1 VYREKLQVNLTDK
14 NSSLIELSLQD
25 PDRAKARDI
34 LDQLVLEYNREAI
47 EDKNLVARNTATF
60 IDERLGII
68 NEELDSVE
76 TGKEEF
82 KEANKLTNIEAESS
96 LFIENA
102 SDYNKR
108 QQEVGTQLEL
118 ANAMIDY
125 LHTGTK
131 GDLLPANL
139 GIEEDG
145 VNQRIQEYND
155 LVLERNRVL
164 SGSTAKNPVVLRLN
178 SQIEQIKGN
187 VLQSLERMRANLQI
201 AQEDL
206 DRQSAMIGSKI
217 SSVPS
222 KERQYRGIERQ
233 QNIKES
239 LYLFLL
245 QKREENSLSLAVTA
259 PKAKIVDRAYSSKT
273 PVSPKSKI
281 VLLAALI
288 LGLLIPFLVIYIKNL
303 LNNKVR
309 SRADLERVSKEI
321 PIVGEVPK
329 VSRGEAELIEASKDR
344 TVLAESFRILH
355 TNLQYLLINSGDKR
369 TGVKIFITSTVKGE
383 GKTFTAFNLAMTLA
397 NTGKKVIVVGGDLR
411 NPQLQ
416 RYEAQTREMHGVS
429 DYLVNDNYRLDQL
442 IKQSELHENLQ
453 LLSSG
458 SIPPNPAELW
468 RQDRTAVLFSELE
481 AKYDYIIVD
490 TAPAMLVADTFLIN
504 KYADLTLYMVR
515 AGYTE
520 RKLQDFAVD
529 AKKDGKLHDVGFVLN
544 DVELANFG
552 YGNKYGYTY
561 GQERT

>member
-1 VYREKLQVNLTDK
+1 M
-14 NSSLIELSLQD
+14 
-25 PDRAKARDI
+25 
-34 LDQLVLEYNREAI
+34 
-47 EDKNLVARNTATF
+47 F
-60 IDERLGII
+60 C
-68 NEELDSVE
+68 
-76 TGKEEF
+76 
-82 KEANKLTNIEAESS
+82 
-96 LFIENA
+96 
-102 SDYNKR
+102 
-108 QQEVGTQLEL
+108 
-118 ANAMIDY
+118 
-125 LHTGTK
+125 
-131 GDLLPANL
+131 
-139 GIEEDG
+139 
-145 VNQRIQEYND
+145 
-155 LVLERNRVL
+155 RV
-164 SGSTAKNPVVLRLN
+164 
-178 SQIEQIKGN
+178 
-187 VLQSLERMRANLQI
+187 LERMRANLQI

-453 LLSSG
+453 LLVF
-458 SIPPNPAELW
+458 
-468 RQDRTAVLFSELE
+468 R
-481 AKYDYIIVD
+481 
-490 TAPAMLVADTFLIN
+490 
-504 KYADLTLYMVR
+504 
-515 AGYTE
+515 
-520 RKLQDFAVD
+520 
-529 AKKDGKLHDVGFVLN
+529 
-544 DVELANFG
+544 
-552 YGNKYGYTY
+552 
-561 GQERT
+561 